1 MTLDE
6 LTAYLVKQ
14 GFTRNV
20 AEPEPVEPEPVEPK
34 PVEPEPQNNFAT
46 KDDFVQLQNA
56 LAELSQTIK
65 ANNINTQ
72 FIENPKQ
79 DSADDIL
86 ASVLSG
92 KGVKE

>member
-6 LTAYLVKQ
+6 LTAYLEKQ

-20 AEPEPVEPEPVEPK
+20 ATDEAPAEQENQTEPEQ
-34 PVEPEPQNNFAT
+34 QNNFAT
-46 KDDFVQLQNA
+46 KDDFTALQSA
-56 LAELSQTIK
+56 IAELSSTIK

-79 DSADDIL
+79 ESAEDIL
-86 ASVLSG
+86 GALLRG
-92 KGVKE
+92 KGDKDT

>member
-6 LTAYLVKQ
+6 LTAYLEKQ
-14 GFTRNV
+14 GFMRHV
-20 AEPEPVEPEPVEPK
+20 EEAKVEPEQAAEPEQA
-34 PVEPEPQNNFAT
+34 EPEPQNNFAT
-46 KDDFVQLQNA
+46 KDDFTQLQNA

-79 DSADDIL
+79 DSAEDIL
-86 ASVLSG
+86 ASVLTG
-92 KGVKE
+92 KGVKD